1 MLTDLDAFPTSEKF
15 LNFKVKGCNDAHLVF
30 CPTIIKQ
37 PPLYHIGIGGW
48 GNTRSIVAREREFY
62 EYVDQID
69 QSGMMNCNSYQP
81 YWVSWENGYIRMG
94 RGNVIDVD
102 ILLSYTE
109 QCPFRVQNI
118 ELGADQGEIINWTII
133 KSGKIML

>member
-1 MLTDLDAFPTSEKF
+1 
-15 LNFKVKGCNDAHLVF
+15 
-30 CPTIIKQ
+30 
-37 PPLYHIGIGGW
+37 
-48 GNTRSIVAREREFY
+48 
-62 EYVDQID
+62 
-69 QSGMMNCNSYQP
+69 
-81 YWVSWENGYIRMG
+81 MG